1 MRPPSIEPEKSGPL
15 HFLHIN
21 AAIDVERLTGD
32 ILPVDNQVTNGASDL
47 LRGPNAPQGDALE
60 NGLLHLLWNDF
71 ILPERGD
78 SIHLYQNNAC
88 MMLVLTDEL

>member
-1 MRPPSIEPEKSGPL
+1 MTCDLPSIEPENSGPL
-15 HFLHIN
+15 YFLHVN

-32 ILPVDNQVTNGASDL
+32 ILSVDNQVTNGASDL

-71 ILPERGD
+71 IHLGLDEPGADRIDGD
-78 SIHLYQNNAC
+78 VGARQL
-88 MMLVLTDEL
+88 